1 MKILKLIIWVNI
13 LVIGTLRAEY
23 FRTIGVQEG
32 LLHYCVNDIYQDVLG
47 RMWFGTPEGINIYD
61 GSRMANIKV
70 YDILDKYPIMKR
82 AIKNF
87 CADDAGNVYFTA
99 ADNFLKCDIRNN
111 RLTQIC
117 DNISALNRCGDDIL
131 FVSDR
136 IVYVLDTASL
146 ERKELFKLPFSS
158 VNYLCRTE
166 EGVWWFACSE
176 GLYKYDGQEFK
187 TIVENTDFRFI
198 LEDSSG
204 EIWACSYDNGLFRIL
219 PLSDTAVVY
228 NVRTSITKG
237 FTCNDVRA
245 VTEDRNKDLWIATMF
260 GIFKFD
266 RKNESFSLHSWKFDK
281 GGLGH
286 SSVYSIFID
295 RSETLWAG
303 TYRGGVSY
311 YRPFQDDYTYWGPSE
326 QNVGF
331 SHPVIGDMIETP
343 EGKLMVCTKGGGL
356 NILDTKKRI
365 VRKFETDKYPFHLP
379 HTNLKS
385 IYYDSIDDI
394 YYIGTNSRGFYSF
407 DLKKN
412 SFRQIFKKEYI
423 VHSMVK
429 YESIMYLSTDRGV
442 YAYDVLTKNEM
453 LLYKFNMTRSG
464 FLLDSDK
471 RLWIPAGKKLIRYDV
486 RTMEFQDSCFIK
498 DIGLKHDII
507 YLYQHCGGD
516 IYAATLNGGL
526 YKYDSVSGS
535 FTTFTEDKDYFS
547 RTSCYKIAG
556 YGENRLVVTS
566 SKGIIEVG
574 TDGKDIKVLQSWE
587 DMPIE
592 AVSEDCGLYVSRDS
606 VVYVGGM
613 NGMLAIKPGRNV
625 PFDNAK
631 KVNWADLYVGG
642 NLIVPSDSS
651 EILKRNLAFA
661 EEIILKYNQN
671 KIDIRFVLDN
681 PTENIKDY
689 CFEYRLDT
697 DKVWYMANG
706 NMVSYSNLS
715 PGKYLLQIREFR
727 PGTDDLHM
735 YNELNIRILPP
746 WYSTWWA
753 YIIWTTITLVV
764 IILLSKIFIKQKM
777 LYASVVR
784 EKAEKEHLKNIN
796 EVKLRFFTSISHE
809 FKTPLTLIVGQL
821 ESIIRNY
828 SVQPVVHNKISKAI
842 KQSVLLSNLITELI
856 DFRKYEQN
864 KIKLNVAE
872 HDVNSFVSGALVDFK
887 DQAALLDIRLDVGA
901 DSGNPK
907 AWFDAKEMTRVIY
920 NLLSNALKYTSKG
933 GFVHVDVSSD
943 EKNVYIDVI
952 DNGKGMNADD
962 LRKIFERFYIAND
975 NSKSMYF
982 SESSGIGLA
991 LVKSVINMHGG
1002 NITVGSKKDYG
1013 SVFRVSLPLGNEHLA
1028 GKENV
1033 VIDVSR
1039 KEEAVTPEMPVG
1051 SDFEEVHDM
1060 ELKSSDGT
1068 KPIVVLVEDNLE
1080 LLEVLEGIF
1089 SVQYDV
1095 RTASD
1100 GIKGYEVI
1108 MDSKPDLVVS
1118 DVMMPGMNGRDLC
1131 KKIKNNIDTCHI
1143 PVVLLT
1149 ALNRDDQSMEGFLC
1163 GADDYIGK
1171 PFNSKL
1177 LLVRCNNIIRSRMMI
1192 RNKFES
1198 QTEVPINTLA
1208 TNRLDKDFLDRIQSF
1223 MEENL
1228 ENADF
1233 DIDVMPGLFGMSR
1246 TTFYNKFKKITGQ
1259 TPNEFAMIYRLNR
1272 SVTLMKEHPEF
1283 TIAEVAYKL
1292 GFNTPNYFCK
1302 KFKDHF
1308 GMPPAKYKD
1317 SNL

>member
-1 MKILKLIIWVNI
+1 MNILKLILLINI
-13 LVIGTLRAEY
+13 FAIGTLRAEY

-32 LLHYCVNDIYQDVLG
+32 LLHYSVNDIYQDVLG
-47 RMWFGTPEGINIYD
+47 RMWFGTPVGIDIFD
-61 GSRMANIKV
+61 GGKITDIKV
-70 YDILDKYPIMKR
+70 YDILDGYPMMKR
-82 AIKNF
+82 AIRNF
-87 CADDAGNVYFTA
+87 CADGSGNVYFTA
-99 ADNFLKCDIRNN
+99 ADNLMKCDIRNN
-111 RLTQIC
+111 NLTWIK
-117 DNISALNRCGDDIL
+117 DKVPALNRCGDDIL
-131 FVSDR
+131 FVSNR
-136 IVYVLDTASL
+136 IVYVLDSASQ
-146 ERKELFKLPFSS
+146 ERKELLRLPFSS
-158 VNYLCRTE
+158 VNYLWRTG
-166 EGVWWFACSE
+166 EGVWWFAASG
-176 GLYKYDGQEFK
+176 GLYKYDGKEFK
-187 TIVENTDFRFI
+187 TIVADTDYRYI
-198 LEDSSG
+198 LEDSNG
-204 EIWACSYDNGLFRIL
+204 EIWACSYDDGLFRIL
-219 PLSDTAVVY
+219 PQSDGVVVY

-237 FTCNDVRA
+237 FMCNNVRA
-245 VTEDRNKDLWIATMF
+245 VVEDRNKDLWIATMF
-260 GIFKFD
+260 GVFKFD
-266 RKNESFSLHSWKFDK
+266 RKDENFSLHSWKFNK

-286 SSVYSIFID
+286 SSVYSVFID
-295 RSETLWAG
+295 RNETLWAG

-311 YRPFQDDYTYWGPSE
+311 YRPFQDDYTYFGPSE

-343 EGKLMVCTKGGGL
+343 EGELMVCTKGGGL
-356 NILDTKKRI
+356 NILDTQKRI
-365 VRKFETDKYPFHLP
+365 VRKFETDRYPFHLP

-385 IYYDSIDDI
+385 IYYDGKDDI
-394 YYIGTNSRGFYSF
+394 YYIGTNSRNFYSF
-407 DLKKN
+407 DLKRN

-423 VHSMVK
+423 VHAMEK
-429 YESIMYLSTDRGV
+429 YGNTMYLSTDHGV
-442 YAYDVLTKNEM
+442 YAYDILTKNEM
-453 LLYKFNMTRSG
+453 LLYKFNMARSG

-471 RLWIPAGKKLIRYDV
+471 ILWIPAGKWLMRYDV
-486 RTMEFQDSCFIK
+486 RAMEFQDSCLIK
-498 DIGLKHDII
+498 DIGLKHEII
-507 YLYQHCGGD
+507 YLYQHRGGD

-526 YKYDSVSGS
+526 YKYDSVSGR
-535 FTTFTEDKDYFS
+535 FATFTEDKDYFS
-547 RTSCYKIAG
+547 WMSCYKIAG

-574 TDGKDIKVLQSWE
+574 TDGRGIKILQSWE

-613 NGMLAIKPGRNV
+613 NGMLAIKPGRNA
-625 PFDNAK
+625 PRDNAA

-651 EILKRNLAFA
+651 EILRKNLAFA
-661 EEIILKYNQN
+661 EEVILKHNQN

-689 CFEYRLDT
+689 SFEYRFDT
-697 DKVWYMANG
+697 DKEWYRANG

-715 PGKYLLQIREFR
+715 SGKYLLQIRGFK
-727 PGTDDLHM
+727 PGTDEAHM
-735 YNELNIRILPP
+735 YNELKIRILPP
-746 WYSTWWA
+746 WYFTWWA
-753 YIIWTTITLVV
+753 YVIWAAVSAVV
-764 IILLSKIFIKQKM
+764 ILLLSRMFLRQKM

-887 DQAALLDIRLDVGA
+887 DQAALLDICLDVGA
-901 DSGNPK
+901 DAGNPK

-933 GFVHVDVSSD
+933 GFVHIDVSSD
-943 EKNVYIDVI
+943 EKNVYVDVI

-962 LRKIFERFYIAND
+962 LRNIFERFYIADD

-991 LVKSVINMHGG
+991 LVKSIINMHGG
-1002 NITVGSKKDYG
+1002 SITVNSKKDYG
-1013 SVFRVSLPLGNEHLA
+1013 SVFKVSLPLGNEHFA

-1039 KEEAVTPEMPVG
+1039 KEEAVAPKMPVET
-1051 SDFEEVHDM
+1051 DVEEVHDM
-1060 ELKSSDGT
+1060 ELKSADGT

-1149 ALNRDDQSMEGFLC
+1149 ALNREDQSMEGFLC

-1223 MEENL
+1223 MEDNL
-1228 ENADF
+1228 ENSDF
-1233 DIDVMPGLFGMSR
+1233 DIDVMPGPLGMSR
-1246 TTFYNKFKKITGQ
+1246 TTFYSKFKKITGQ
-1259 TPNEFAMIYRLNR
+1259 TPNEFVMIYRLNK

-1283 TIAEVAYKL
+1283 TMAEVAYKL

-1302 KFKDHF
+1302 RFKDHF
-1308 GMPPAKYKD
+1308 GISPAKYKD
-1317 SNL
+1317 SSL